1 MTRPWLGTVCRGAL
15 AALLA
20 ATLLPAAA
28 ASAGADDSPALSMH
42 TYALSLGAPKPT
54 LEQLQ
59 DGKAMQRLQARAKQE
74 RAKSSLTAAETVGP
88 AAAYA
93 PLDQERSATPSP
105 PAAAVQPQRSAL
117 APGDA
122 VYPEPS
128 RKMTLDEC
136 RKGLG
141 STKKFYVKSRFA
153 VCTGTSF
160 LQTWSRNN
168 QVIGQSMFN
177 LRVVGTI
184 PKNSR
189 KIDYTF
195 HFSEMSSSP
204 NVPAAGL
211 KISVKP
217 EIKTSWPSAAR
228 YTYSGTMPGTKT
240 FGEAQ
245 LAKSYTHSVTA
256 KPGQGAAGLDTI
268 FAVYEPVVSLAPP
281 APWSL
286 NPPTSTKLF
295 LLAPR
300 WEAAKYLANSTGS
313 GNPDKRGAAT
323 FSYVVPLIYHT
334 KDGSV
339 EQAVA
344 KHIKTAFTT
353 PEETKPYMAAKKV
366 PGQVPGAPLH
376 RTRHK
381 DRIDANGKAA
391 IAQCKRY
398 WGANYTQGGA
408 RECDEYP
415 FATTLEGAAEHDYDP
430 DAKKFNFSSKPVDA
444 TDNGKAGLLL
454 KSFYAKNRMLA
465 DTDDDAFLVKITN

>member
-1 MTRPWLGTVCRGAL
+1 MTRPWLGIACRGAL

-28 ASAGADDSPALSMH
+28 SSAGADDSPVLSMR
-42 TYALSLGAPKPT
+42 TYALPLGAKPT
-54 LEQLQ
+54 LAQLQ
-59 DGKAMQRLQARAKQE
+59 NEGVMKRLQARAQE
-74 RAKSSLTAAETVGP
+74 EHAQASLAAAETVGP
-88 AAAYA
+88 AATYA
-93 PLDQERSATPSP
+93 DLDQEPSATPPP
-105 PAAAVQPQRSAL
+105 PAAAVRPQRSAL
-117 APGDA
+117 AAGDA

-136 RKGLG
+136 RNALG

-160 LQTWSRNN
+160 IQTWFRNN
-168 QVIGQSMFN
+168 TPIGQSKFN
-177 LRVVGTI
+177 LRVVGAI

-195 HFSEMSSSP
+195 HFSEMASSP
-204 NVPAAGL
+204 DVPAAAL

-217 EIKTSWPSAAR
+217 EIKTSWPSTAR
-228 YTYSGTMPGTKT
+228 YTYGGTLPGTKT

-245 LAKSYTHSVTA
+245 LTKSYTHSITA

-286 NPPTSTKLF
+286 SPPTSTKMF
-295 LLAPR
+295 VLAPR

-313 GNPDKRGAAT
+313 GNPDKRGAAA

-334 KDGSV
+334 KDGAV
-339 EQAVA
+339 EQEVA
-344 KHIKTAFTT
+344 KHIKTAFTK
-353 PEETKPYMAAKKV
+353 PEDTKPYMSAKKV
-366 PGQVPGAPLH
+366 PGQLPDAPLH

-381 DRIDANGKAA
+381 DRIEANGKAA

-415 FATTLEGAAEHDYDP
+415 FASTLEGAAEHSYNA
-430 DAKKFNFSSKPVDA
+430 DAKKFNFSSKPLKAVHNRD
-444 TDNGKAGLLL
+444 AGLLL

-465 DTDDDAFLVKITN
+465 DTDDDGFLVKITS